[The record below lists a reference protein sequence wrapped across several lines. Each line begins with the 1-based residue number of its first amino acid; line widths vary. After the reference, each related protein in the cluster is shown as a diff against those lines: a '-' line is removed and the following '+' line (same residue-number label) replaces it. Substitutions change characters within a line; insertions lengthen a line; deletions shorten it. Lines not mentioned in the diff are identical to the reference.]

1 MRSWVLH
8 VLQLSLWGGAA
19 ALGALVVCAAA
30 VGLSVTACMVQ
41 PQVEQAVQQVVETVA
56 APAPEP
62 EKPVADTLGLP
73 DLNDPEHTPRL
84 LCPVAYTRFS
94 TYFRVRNGKQAKQQ
108 KEDRPQAALFWFAL
122 TRPGAARCSPPRS
135 APRRCGGC
143 SRRGSRAEPR
153 RCGHPARTH
162 TR

>member
-1 MRSWVLH
+1 
-8 VLQLSLWGGAA
+8 
-19 ALGALVVCAAA
+19 GALVVCAAA

-94 TYFRVRNGKQAKQQ
+94 TCFRVRNGKQAKQQ
-108 KEDRPQAALFWFAL
+108 KRGLPA
-122 TRPGAARCSPPRS
+122 GSPLLVC
-135 APRRCGGC
+135 AHTPRRRQML
-143 SRRGSRAEPR
+143 STA
-153 RCGHPARTH
+153 
-162 TR
+162 